1 MKAGVMSAGV
11 WGIGEVKAVGEARER
26 RIRAVKPQ
34 LMWNREK
41 FAQEQIRGLVRQ
53 VFWLQRPS
61 PVRQVV
67 FSAIEARTDIG
78 SVCMHVGEAL
88 ASETLGRVV
97 VIGNRSRI
105 ANGEEEGFEDK
116 DLRRNASAVSSNLW
130 LLPARE
136 DAGEP
141 ESASPAHAYMGEI
154 RKEFEYSIVEGRPA
168 GESDEALEMA
178 QFADG
183 IVLVISAEHTRRV
196 TARKVIETLR
206 EARVKILGTVLSDR
220 EFPMPERLYRW
231 L

>member
-97 VIGNRSRI
+97 VIGNRSRF
-105 ANGEEEGFEDK
+105 AKGEEGGAR
-116 DLRRNASAVSSNLW
+116 LRIC
-130 LLPARE
+130 
-136 DAGEP
+136 G
-141 ESASPAHAYMGEI
+141 G
-154 RKEFEYSIVEGRPA
+154 
-168 GESDEALEMA
+168 
-178 QFADG
+178 
-183 IVLVISAEHTRRV
+183 
-196 TARKVIETLR
+196 
-206 EARVKILGTVLSDR
+206 
-220 EFPMPERLYRW
+220 MPPR
-231 L
+231 